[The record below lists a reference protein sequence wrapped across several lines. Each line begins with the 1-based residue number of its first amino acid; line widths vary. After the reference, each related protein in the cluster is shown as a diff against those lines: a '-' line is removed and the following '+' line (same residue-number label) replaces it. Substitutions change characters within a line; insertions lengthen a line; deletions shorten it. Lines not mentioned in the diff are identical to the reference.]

1 MLEKKTKYN
10 IFVAAGWIIFLA
22 AIALFLF
29 TGNTLDILKEI
40 FTGDLSQEELSAK
53 LQELGWQGNVAITVI
68 SALQVVCSFFPAEPI
83 QVISGFTFGF
93 WMGTLWCWLGEF
105 IGDSIIFMLRKTFG
119 NHLDYFFNKKLRLD
133 LNKLAQSNKYILIIF
148 ILYFLPAIPCGMIC
162 FFAASMGIPYRR
174 YIWVTMLG
182 SLPSILV
189 GVGLGQ
195 VASASNWMLS
205 ICVFAFLIILLVIM
219 MFKKDILF
227 EKLNNY
233 ADKHKKT
240 KLPNSKNKPE
250 N

>member
-29 TGNTLDILKEI
+29 TGNTLDILKEV
-40 FTGDLSQEELSAK
+40 FTSDLSQEQLSDK
-53 LQELGWQGNVAITVI
+53 LQEFGWRGNLTITVI

-105 IGDSIIFMLRKTFG
+105 IGDTVIFMLRKTFG

-195 VASASNWMLS
+195 VAFATDWVLS
-205 ICVFAFLIILLVIM
+205 ICVFAVLLILLVVM
-219 MFKKDILF
+219 MIKKDVLF

-233 ADKHKKT
+233 ADKHKKP
-240 KLPNSKNKPE
+240 KLTRRKDHADN
-250 N
+250 